1 MIIYDKFFDL
11 EVYDCITIMDIGH
24 KEVNWLVLEERADNK
39 VKVLKVR
46 NTEDLFEKGKGNN
59 AKDYSSE
66 WDYLMIID
74 LDEIDFDLYEMLEKE
89 ELIDCLSMG
98 NRDSI
103 RARILYEP
111 IVYSPFL
118 FRAKIEDLRGF
129 PEDELYELDYKKDF
143 KMINFYNTVVEYR
156 RDPIEIYIV
165 EGEVEET
172 KYIKFGIGESKYVKD
187 SDFSLYFEID
197 KIDKIVDREDEKEWE
212 VKTKKGLEFRIIFN
226 NTGLYNGIFIESVK
240 KKESIWNIK

>member
-1 MIIYDKFFDL
+1 MIIYDKYFDV

-24 KEVNWLVLEERADNK
+24 KEVNWLVLEERGGDK

-46 NTEDLFEKGKGNN
+46 NTEDLFEKGKGDN
-59 AKDYSSE
+59 AKDYSAE
-66 WDYLMIID
+66 WDYLMIVD
-74 LDEIDFDLYEMLEKE
+74 LDEIDFDLYEMIVNE
-89 ELIDCLSMG
+89 ELIDCLGMG
-98 NRDSI
+98 KRDSI

-118 FRAKIEDLRGF
+118 FRSKIEEFRGF
-129 PEDELYELDYKKDF
+129 PEDELYELDYSKDF
-143 KMINFYNTVVEYR
+143 KMIDFHNTIVVYR

-165 EGEVEET
+165 EGEVEGT
-172 KYIKFGIGESKYVKD
+172 KYIKFGIGESNYVEN

-197 KIDKIVDREDEKEWE
+197 KMEKIVDKEEEKEWE

-226 NTGLYNGIFIESVK
+226 KSKLYNGIFLESVK
-240 KKESIWNIK
+240 KRKSVWDIG